1 MSVGANQVVCPCC
14 DAVVDVTVGSGRTVV
29 EAGRG
34 HVESDS
40 AVNQLCTSCLD
51 KIHVVVE

>member
-1 MSVGANQVVCPCC
+1 MSVGAQQVVCPHC
-14 DAVVDVTVGSGRTVV
+14 DDVVDVTVGGDR
-29 EAGRG
+29 EAVDAGVG